1 MINKNFFT
9 SNPSLHKSHY
19 ATRQLPTTLVVLRYI
34 RVNTSAVVPLHC
46 LCLYWRFFLARCSQ
60 FLCVLPCC
68 TGYIR
73 YTDSLAA
80 WSINTTLLKV

>member
-46 LCLYWRFFLARCSQ
+46 LCLYWRFFFWRA
-60 FLCVLPCC
+60 VLSFCALYPAVLD
-68 TGYIR
+68 TS
-73 YTDSLAA
+73 D
-80 WSINTTLLKV
+80 TLILWRRGVLTLRF